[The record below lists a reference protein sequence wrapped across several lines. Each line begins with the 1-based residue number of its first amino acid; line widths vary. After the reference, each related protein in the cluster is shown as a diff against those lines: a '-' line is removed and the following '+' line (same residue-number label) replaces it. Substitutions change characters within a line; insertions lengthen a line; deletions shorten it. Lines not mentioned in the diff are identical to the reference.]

1 MVQQLIMVCL
11 QLEQDQTLK
20 NINMSLVYTKEKL
33 GDKFYKVTTTVDGVE
48 HVFNCI
54 IANDSKADLDE
65 IVQWNIDQI
74 GAPEMVYQPTYA
86 DKRKAEYPPIEDYL
100 DGVVKGDQAQI
111 DAYIAACQAVKAK
124 YPKP

>member
-1 MVQQLIMVCL
+1 
-11 QLEQDQTLK
+11 
-20 NINMSLVYTKEKL
+20 MSLIYTKEQL
-33 GDKFYKVTTTVDGVE
+33 GEKYYKVVTTIDEVE
-48 HVFNCI
+48 HTFHCVV
-54 IANDSKADLDE
+54 ANDTDEDLDE
-65 IVQWNIDQI
+65 IVQWNIDNLNT
-74 GAPEMVYQPTYA
+74 PPVLFEPTYA

>member
-1 MVQQLIMVCL
+1 
-11 QLEQDQTLK
+11 
-20 NINMSLVYTKEKL
+20 MSLIYTKEQL
-33 GDKFYKVTTTVDGVE
+33 GEKYYKVVTTVDDVE
-48 HVFNCI
+48 HTFHCV
-54 IANDSKADLDE
+54 IANDTDEDLDE
-65 IVQWNIDQI
+65 IVQWNIDNLNTT
-74 GAPEMVYQPTYA
+74 PVFFEPTYA